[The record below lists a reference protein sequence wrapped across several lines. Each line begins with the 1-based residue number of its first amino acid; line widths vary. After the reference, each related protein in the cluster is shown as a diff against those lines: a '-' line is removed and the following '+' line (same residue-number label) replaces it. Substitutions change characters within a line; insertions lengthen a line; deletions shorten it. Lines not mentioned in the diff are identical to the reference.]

1 MLTRLD
7 HVGHHPPNNFRPRS
21 QASWPTVFKIGRDP
35 MNRVNVALVAVL
47 VVLGQEQLREVLS
60 VESRLT
66 VRDFDPIAGLR

>member
-1 MLTRLD
+1 
-7 HVGHHPPNNFRPRS
+7 
-21 QASWPTVFKIGRDP
+21 VFKIGRDP